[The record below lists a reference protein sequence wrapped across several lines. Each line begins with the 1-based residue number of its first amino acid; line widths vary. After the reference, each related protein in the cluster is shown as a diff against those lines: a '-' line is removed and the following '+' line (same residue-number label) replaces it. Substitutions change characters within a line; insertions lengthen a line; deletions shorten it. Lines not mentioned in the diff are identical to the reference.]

1 MKPEKVVGIAYHK
14 MMKGRKLVIP
24 GIYNKLLVVFSK
36 VMPMSL
42 INRITILMMK

>member
-36 VMPMSL
+36 VMPISL
-42 INRITILMMK
+42 TNRITILMMK